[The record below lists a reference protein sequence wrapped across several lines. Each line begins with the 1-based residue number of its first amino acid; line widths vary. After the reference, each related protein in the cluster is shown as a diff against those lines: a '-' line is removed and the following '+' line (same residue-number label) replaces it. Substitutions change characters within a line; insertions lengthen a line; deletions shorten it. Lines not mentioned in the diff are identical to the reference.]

1 MDFPTES
8 LSFCGVLR
16 PPIVGRTTFFGVIS
30 TLLNDALLI
39 FSRYPRL
46 GQVKTRLSSVL
57 SPAGC
62 LQLHQALLL
71 DTLDRTASL
80 NLTRSLFLADCS
92 HHEMWGFAQKH
103 NLPHTVQMHCQEGKD
118 LGERMWNAYKKVY
131 RTSDQVVFLG
141 ADTPSLPVSHIKE
154 ALVKLSQF
162 PVVAGP
168 VEDGGYYLLALSQ
181 PRRELFQN
189 IPWGTA
195 VVLQETLAR
204 LAPHEFFLLP
214 RWYDV
219 DTVSDLRRLEQDLST
234 QLEGFP
240 ALTHEFLQSRLAS
253 PISRDTDILGAEPR
267 K

>member
-1 MDFPTES
+1 MAFPTES

-16 PPIVGRTTFFGVIS
+16 PPIVGKTTFFGVIS
-30 TLLNDALLI
+30 TRLSDALLI

-46 GQVKTRLSSVL
+46 GQVKTRLASDLSS
-57 SPAGC
+57 AGC
-62 LQLHQALLL
+62 LRLHQALLL
-71 DTLDRTASL
+71 DTLDRIVSL
-80 NLTRSLFLADCS
+80 NLTCSLFLADCS
-92 HHEMWGFAQKH
+92 DQELLGFARKH
-103 NLPHTVQMHCQEGKD
+103 QLPSTLQMHCQEGKD
-118 LGERMWNAYKKVY
+118 LGERMWNAYEKVY

-141 ADTPSLPVSHIKE
+141 ADTPSLPLSHIKE
-154 ALVKLSQF
+154 ALAKLSQF

-168 VEDGGYYLLALSQ
+168 VADGGYYLLALSQ

-219 DTVSDLRRLEQDLST
+219 DTVSDLRRLEQDLRT
-234 QLEGFP
+234 QFEGFP
-240 ALTHEFLQSRLAS
+240 ARTHEFLQSLLAS
-253 PISRDTDILGAEPR
+253 PISRDTDLLGDEPR